1 MFTERCCAWPTC
13 SALRTSR
20 PAAASKESLGLL
32 LIFGSFLAR
41 FLPSSAGRA
50 GSDWS
55 GPVRLWIIPR
65 ATASHSSTNR
75 TWCLRRGTKTLAFSS
90 QSSAVKWKQ
99 THIWAGRTP
108 IFWVNV
114 CSFTVEFNDT
124 KSENSH
130 NYSCAQGQFGPLRV
144 TVFPGSE
151 IEAEAA
157 QSTFSFRINHSGCRS
172 KANSEWNE
180 FPRTIYWASYQ
191 EQYQPDL
198 Q

>member
-1 MFTERCCAWPTC
+1 MEICTESCCAWPTC

-32 LIFGSFLAR
+32 LIFGSFLAC

-55 GPVRLWIIPR
+55 GPVRLWMIPR

-75 TWCLRRGTKTLAFSS
+75 TRCLRRGTETWAFAS
-90 QSSAVKWKQ
+90 QSSAAKWKQ
-99 THIWAGRTP
+99 RHVWAGRTP
-108 IFWVNV
+108 VFWVNV
-114 CSFTVEFNDT
+114 CSSTVEFNDS

-130 NYSCAQGQFGPLRV
+130 NYSCAQGQRV
-144 TVFPGSE
+144 TAFPWSE

-157 QSTFSFRINHSGCRS
+157 QSTFSFRINYCGCHS
-172 KANSEWNE
+172 KANSE
-180 FPRTIYWASYQ
+180 FPRTMVDTSTS
-191 EQYQPDL
+191 
-198 Q
+198 